1 MTNSQ
6 SHLILFIEAVL
17 IRMHGMLAM
26 VSSHVGVG
34 ITLLCGVRI
43 WDVRDVRVAC
53 LGKILLA
60 VLTPLKQNWMNIL
73 LKGGYR

>member
-6 SHLILFIEAVL
+6 SNLIIFIEAVL

-43 WDVRDVRVAC
+43 WDVRDVRMAC
-53 LGKILLA
+53 LGKVLLA

-73 LKGGYR
+73 IV

>member
-1 MTNSQ
+1 
-6 SHLILFIEAVL
+6 
-17 IRMHGMLAM
+17 MLAM

-53 LGKILLA
+53 LGKVLLA
-60 VLTPLKQNWMNIL
+60 VLTPLKQKLDEYL
-73 LKGGYR
+73 LK

>member
-1 MTNSQ
+1 MLLVITISQ

-17 IRMHGMLAM
+17 ILMHGMLAM
-26 VSSHVGVG
+26 VSSHVGVR

-60 VLTPLKQNWMNIL
+60 ILTTLKQNRMYIL
-73 LKGGYR
+73 L

>member
-1 MTNSQ
+1 MQKLVITLSK

-26 VSSHVGVG
+26 VSPHVGVG

-53 LGKILLA
+53 LWKILLA
-60 VLTPLKQNWMNIL
+60 VLTPLKQN
-73 LKGGYR
+73 